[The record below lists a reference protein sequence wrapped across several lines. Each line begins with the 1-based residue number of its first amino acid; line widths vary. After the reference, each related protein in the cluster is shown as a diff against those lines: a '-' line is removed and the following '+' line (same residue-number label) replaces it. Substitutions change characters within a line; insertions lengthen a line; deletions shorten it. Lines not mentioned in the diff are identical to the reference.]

1 MSALHMSH
9 PEDHGDRRQ
18 PDPLLVLIDR
28 WAQLAVDRPWRYLAT
43 WAIGIGAANFGLR
56 MLLNDLSLARNAR
69 LAALMALGFF
79 LFAWLY
85 TTQLTRPLRR
95 HRPRPVENPAVPK
108 QRCGARWRSGPPGL
122 RSGAGGGPRSE
133 RRWSSPRSPSSPSPS
148 PCLLVPLPAEVLLP
162 REVTMWSSQA
172 GGIEG
177 HQWSLHRTSGT
188 RLPCRIVCDC
198 GWTSTAGHE
207 ASVLLQL
214 KGHLEDS
221 LRSGARLLRTRD
233 QPPTESSTTR
243 ST

>member
-122 RSGAGGGPRSE
+122 RSGAGGGLRSE
-133 RRWSSPRSPSSPSPS
+133 WRWFCPRRAEAPASRGGRPPAQSPPRWRRLVLATVAVIAITVA
-148 PCLLVPLPAEVLLP
+148 LLVGA
-162 REVTMWSSQA
+162 VTSRSA
-172 GGIEG
+172 APEGG
-177 HQWSLHRTSGT
+177 HDVVVPSW
-188 RLPCRIVCDC
+188 
-198 GWTSTAGHE
+198 
-207 ASVLLQL
+207 
-214 KGHLEDS
+214 
-221 LRSGARLLRTRD
+221 RD
-233 QPPTESSTTR
+233 
-243 ST
+243 

>member
-43 WAIGIGAANFGLR
+43 WAIGIGAANVGLR

-95 HRPRPVENPAVPK
+95 HRPRPVENIAVPK
-108 QRCGARWRSGPPGL
+108 QRCRARWRSGPPGL
-122 RSGAGGGPRSE
+122 WSGAGGGPRSQ
-133 RRWSSPRSPSSPSPS
+133 RRWFCPRRAEAPASRGARPPAQSPPRWRRLVLATVAVIAITVA
-148 PCLLVPLPAEVLLP
+148 LLVGA
-162 REVTMWSSQA
+162 VTSRSA
-172 GGIEG
+172 APEGG
-177 HQWSLHRTSGT
+177 HDVVVPSR
-188 RLPCRIVCDC
+188 
-198 GWTSTAGHE
+198 
-207 ASVLLQL
+207 
-214 KGHLEDS
+214 
-221 LRSGARLLRTRD
+221 RD
-233 QPPTESSTTR
+233 
-243 ST
+243 